1 MRFRPVNVL
10 IVNQSHQFRSLI
22 NDGNHK
28 YEIQFEI
35 YDINAIFIPFIVL
48 YRISFVFKMVTIN
61 DLKEIVATDPL
72 FYIVKHEPKSREF
85 LF

>member
-1 MRFRPVNVL
+1 VNVL

-48 YRISFVFKMVTIN
+48 YRISFVFKIVTIN
-61 DLKEIVATDPL
+61 DLKEIFATDPL

>member
-1 MRFRPVNVL
+1 MNVL